1 MLFKFHTFYPF
12 RIEVISNLIFDKM
25 SIIQVTGSSGRIAV
39 DRTPFYGT
47 RVPPEIKKLS
57 KPLAKLDKQTFRKM
71 LQLIVNSLEGK
82 DVEFSQLKEL
92 ETSDFNEELLS
103 IIYTGMI
110 QLLKLAMR
118 LPLVSLKP
126 EMFKDDLVELQIP
139 EAYHEDLSSVI
150 FGSRRPHIDTYALES
165 RPRLPRLDS
174 FKWRAD
180 VAISTSVLNRA
191 LEPTVLMEMTL
202 SNGNIHKFEVPTS
215 KFHELRYNVAFVL
228 KEMEDIEQRNIL
240 KIQD

>member
-1 MLFKFHTFYPF
+1 
-12 RIEVISNLIFDKM
+12 M
-25 SIIQVTGSSGRIAV
+25 SIIQVTGSGGRTGV
-39 DRTPFYGT
+39 DRTPFYGG
-47 RVPPEIKKLS
+47 RIPPEIRSLI
-57 KPLAKLDKQTFRKM
+57 KPLSKLDKQIFRKI
-71 LQLIVNSLEGK
+71 LQLIVNAMEGK

-92 ETSDFNEELLS
+92 ETSNVNEEMLS
-103 IIYTGMI
+103 VIYMGI
-110 QLLKLAMR
+110 YHLLKLAIR

-126 EMFKDDLVELQIP
+126 EMFKDDLIELQIP
-139 EAYHEDLSSVI
+139 EEYHSDLSSVV
-150 FGSRRPHIDTYALES
+150 FGLRRPHIDTYALES
-165 RPRLPRLDS
+165 RPRLPRLES

-191 LEPTVLMEMTL
+191 LEPTVLMEMSL

-228 KEMEDIEQRNIL
+228 KEMEDIEKRNIL

>member
-1 MLFKFHTFYPF
+1 
-12 RIEVISNLIFDKM
+12 M

-82 DVEFSQLKEL
+82 DVEFSQLKDL
-92 ETSDFNEELLS
+92 ETSDSNEELLS

-126 EMFKDDLVELQIP
+126 EMFKDDLVELQ
-139 EAYHEDLSSVI
+139 
-150 FGSRRPHIDTYALES
+150 RPHIDTYALES